1 MDTGVAKRMRNN
13 SNIVNFYAKEYIR
26 ERLESSLDKFI
37 DKQLIMVV
45 APSGY
50 GKSTLVRHYFNDR
63 PYYNKMWFPMQS
75 KEKDDN
81 WVWKRLCQKLGEYSE
96 ELKGKLSDTQ
106 LPQSKQELSYIV
118 KILRQ
123 YVNDTVYLI
132 VDDYQECASV
142 TLDNLIM
149 EVVDNIDNI
158 HIVLISR
165 ILPYNIPYEAMFLKG
180 QSVLITQQDLKL
192 TKDEEKVIFKENE
205 INLTAEEAD
214 LLYEHTD
221 GWISAVYLSLYEY
234 KKLGRM
240 GGFLSVNHL
249 LKTTIFDKLSADMQ
263 EFFMKMSLFDWFDIE
278 GAEYVT
284 QLDVTE
290 NDLLE
295 SVEQFG
301 FLDYDVT
308 THSFAM
314 HTLLRNVSGMELNKS
329 DIEISML
336 YNRAAEVSEKRK
348 SYIKAV
354 AYYTKAKNWDRIA
367 ALYAGKNGRRLIERA
382 PGIFQ
387 SVREN
392 IEEVMWEKYPTVMLN
407 YLYYM
412 STANLITYESEDEF
426 GAMAKTL
433 KGTMLNLHAYVD
445 EISTVLREI
454 ASGDLT
460 KDSDEITD
468 FLGDFVS
475 IKESFVYILKNFN
488 ITLTNIAKTSEQV
501 DIGAEDLS
509 KAAGDLA
516 KGTTDQASAVEELTA
531 TVETVAALA
540 KKSADQTQT
549 AYDNVL
555 AVAEN
560 AEEERK
566 KMDSLTEE
574 MANIIE
580 ISNKIEAI
588 TSTIED
594 IASQT
599 SLLALNA
606 SIEAARAGDAGR
618 GFAVVAEQIGKL
630 ATDSQKSAVNTR
642 ELIVKTIEEINK
654 GNEIT
659 ASVAQA
665 FEGTI
670 NEMQKFADVAKETNE
685 SARNQAEILSQIE
698 QGIEQ
703 ISGVTQNTAAS
714 SQESSAISE
723 QLEQRA
729 RELDKLINN
738 FKLYRPVSR

>member
-1 MDTGVAKRMRNN
+1 MVNKYKERLKHYTINRKLKATLGVVALIACIIGVILISGILAVANNVKGIYQGPMNNVNDIANVKYGLTDLQRAINRLLAEGSDNMADRYANFEKTVEEDVNLVVSGVDDMDKHFKTEATRAKLSEMQAKINEGEKVRPQVMQLLKSGKIDEAYALNYN
-13 SNIVNFYAKEYIR
+13 TYLPIVNEIKSLANDIETLVYQNAV
-26 ERLESSLDKFI
+26 RLGNGLTI
-37 DKQLIMVV
+37 AGIILVV
-45 APSGY
+45 ALLFI
-50 GKSTLVRHYFNDR
+50 STFFTRTITEVLTT
-63 PYYNKMWFPMQS
+63 PA
-75 KEKDDN
+75 
-81 WVWKRLCQKLGEYSE
+81 
-96 ELKGKLSDTQ
+96 
-106 LPQSKQELSYIV
+106 KQIV
-118 KILRQ
+118 
-123 YVNDTVYLI
+123 
-132 VDDYQECASV
+132 E
-142 TLDNLIM
+142 
-149 EVVDNIDNI
+149 
-158 HIVLISR
+158 
-165 ILPYNIPYEAMFLKG
+165 
-180 QSVLITQQDLKL
+180 
-192 TKDEEKVIFKENE
+192 
-205 INLTAEEAD
+205 
-214 LLYEHTD
+214 
-221 GWISAVYLSLYEY
+221 
-234 KKLGRM
+234 
-240 GGFLSVNHL
+240 
-249 LKTTIFDKLSADMQ
+249 
-263 EFFMKMSLFDWFDIE
+263 
-278 GAEYVT
+278 
-284 QLDVTE
+284 
-290 NDLLE
+290 
-295 SVEQFG
+295 
-301 FLDYDVT
+301 
-308 THSFAM
+308 
-314 HTLLRNVSGMELNKS
+314 
-329 DIEISML
+329 
-336 YNRAAEVSEKRK
+336 AAEQM
-348 SYIKAV
+348 YHG
-354 AYYTKAKNWDRIA
+354 D
-367 ALYAGKNGRRLIERA
+367 
-382 PGIFQ
+382 
-387 SVREN
+387 
-392 IEEVMWEKYPTVMLN
+392 
-407 YLYYM
+407 M
-412 STANLITYESEDEF
+412 SAANLITYESEDEF

>member
-1 MDTGVAKRMRNN
+1 MVNKYKERLKHYTINRKLKATLGVVALIACIIGVILISGILAVANNVKGIYQGPMNNVNDIANVKYGLTDLQRAINRLLAEGSDNMADRYANFEKTVEEDVNLVVSGVDDMDKHFKTEATRAKLSEMQAKINEGEKVRPQVMQLLKSGKIDEAYALNYN
-13 SNIVNFYAKEYIR
+13 TYLPIVNEIK
-26 ERLESSLDKFI
+26 SLANDI
-37 DKQLIMVV
+37 E
-45 APSGY
+45 
-50 GKSTLVRHYFNDR
+50 TLV
-63 PYYNKMWFPMQS
+63 
-75 KEKDDN
+75 
-81 WVWKRLCQKLGEYSE
+81 
-96 ELKGKLSDTQ
+96 
-106 LPQSKQELSYIV
+106 
-118 KILRQ
+118 
-123 YVNDTVYLI
+123 
-132 VDDYQECASV
+132 YQ
-142 TLDNLIM
+142 N
-149 EVVDNIDNI
+149 
-158 HIVLISR
+158 
-165 ILPYNIPYEAMFLKG
+165 G
-180 QSVLITQQDLKL
+180 
-192 TKDEEKVIFKENE
+192 
-205 INLTAEEAD
+205 
-214 LLYEHTD
+214 
-221 GWISAVYLSLYEY
+221 AVY
-234 KKLGRM
+234 
-240 GGFLSVNHL
+240 
-249 LKTTIFDKLSADMQ
+249 
-263 EFFMKMSLFDWFDIE
+263 
-278 GAEYVT
+278 
-284 QLDVTE
+284 
-290 NDLLE
+290 
-295 SVEQFG
+295 
-301 FLDYDVT
+301 
-308 THSFAM
+308 
-314 HTLLRNVSGMELNKS
+314 
-329 DIEISML
+329 
-336 YNRAAEVSEKRK
+336 
-348 SYIKAV
+348 
-354 AYYTKAKNWDRIA
+354 YT
-367 ALYAGKNGRRLIERA
+367 
-382 PGIFQ
+382 Q
-387 SVREN
+387 SVRLGN
-392 IEEVMWEKYPTVMLN
+392 GLTIAGIILVVALLFISTFFTRTITEVLTTPAKQIVEAAEQMYHGD
-407 YLYYM
+407 M
-412 STANLITYESEDEF
+412 SAANLITYESEDEF

-738 FKLYRPVSR
+738 FKLYRPVSSQSSVINITPSQVAA

>member
-1 MDTGVAKRMRNN
+1 MVNKYKERLKHYTINRKLKATLGVVALIACIIGVILISGILAVANNVKGIYQGPMNNVNDIANVKYGLTDLQRAINRLLAEGSDNMADRYANFEKTVEEDVNLVVSGVDDMDKHFKTEATRAKLSEMQAKINEGEKVRPQVMQLLKSGKIDEAYALNYN
-13 SNIVNFYAKEYIR
+13 TYLPIVNEIK
-26 ERLESSLDKFI
+26 SLANDI
-37 DKQLIMVV
+37 E
-45 APSGY
+45 
-50 GKSTLVRHYFNDR
+50 TLV
-63 PYYNKMWFPMQS
+63 
-75 KEKDDN
+75 
-81 WVWKRLCQKLGEYSE
+81 
-96 ELKGKLSDTQ
+96 
-106 LPQSKQELSYIV
+106 
-118 KILRQ
+118 
-123 YVNDTVYLI
+123 
-132 VDDYQECASV
+132 YQ
-142 TLDNLIM
+142 N
-149 EVVDNIDNI
+149 
-158 HIVLISR
+158 
-165 ILPYNIPYEAMFLKG
+165 G
-180 QSVLITQQDLKL
+180 
-192 TKDEEKVIFKENE
+192 
-205 INLTAEEAD
+205 
-214 LLYEHTD
+214 
-221 GWISAVYLSLYEY
+221 AVY
-234 KKLGRM
+234 
-240 GGFLSVNHL
+240 
-249 LKTTIFDKLSADMQ
+249 
-263 EFFMKMSLFDWFDIE
+263 
-278 GAEYVT
+278 
-284 QLDVTE
+284 
-290 NDLLE
+290 
-295 SVEQFG
+295 
-301 FLDYDVT
+301 
-308 THSFAM
+308 
-314 HTLLRNVSGMELNKS
+314 
-329 DIEISML
+329 
-336 YNRAAEVSEKRK
+336 
-348 SYIKAV
+348 
-354 AYYTKAKNWDRIA
+354 YT
-367 ALYAGKNGRRLIERA
+367 
-382 PGIFQ
+382 Q
-387 SVREN
+387 SVRLGN
-392 IEEVMWEKYPTVMLN
+392 GLTIAGIILVVALLFISTFFTRTITEVLTTPAKQIVEAAEQMYHGD
-407 YLYYM
+407 M
-412 STANLITYESEDEF
+412 SAANLITYESEDEF

-618 GFAVVAEQIGKL
+618 GFAVVGKL

>member
-1 MDTGVAKRMRNN
+1 MVNKYKERLKHYTINRKLKATLGVVALIACIIGVILISGILAVANNVKGIYQGPMNNVNDIANVKYGLTDLQRAINRLLAEGSDNMADRYANFEKTVEEDVNLVVSGVDDMDKHFKTEATRAKLSEMQAKINEGEKVRPQVMQLLKSGKIDEAYALNYN
-13 SNIVNFYAKEYIR
+13 TYLPIVNEIK
-26 ERLESSLDKFI
+26 SLANDI
-37 DKQLIMVV
+37 E
-45 APSGY
+45 
-50 GKSTLVRHYFNDR
+50 TLV
-63 PYYNKMWFPMQS
+63 
-75 KEKDDN
+75 
-81 WVWKRLCQKLGEYSE
+81 
-96 ELKGKLSDTQ
+96 
-106 LPQSKQELSYIV
+106 
-118 KILRQ
+118 
-123 YVNDTVYLI
+123 
-132 VDDYQECASV
+132 YQ
-142 TLDNLIM
+142 N
-149 EVVDNIDNI
+149 
-158 HIVLISR
+158 
-165 ILPYNIPYEAMFLKG
+165 G
-180 QSVLITQQDLKL
+180 
-192 TKDEEKVIFKENE
+192 
-205 INLTAEEAD
+205 
-214 LLYEHTD
+214 
-221 GWISAVYLSLYEY
+221 AVY
-234 KKLGRM
+234 
-240 GGFLSVNHL
+240 
-249 LKTTIFDKLSADMQ
+249 
-263 EFFMKMSLFDWFDIE
+263 
-278 GAEYVT
+278 
-284 QLDVTE
+284 
-290 NDLLE
+290 
-295 SVEQFG
+295 
-301 FLDYDVT
+301 
-308 THSFAM
+308 
-314 HTLLRNVSGMELNKS
+314 
-329 DIEISML
+329 
-336 YNRAAEVSEKRK
+336 
-348 SYIKAV
+348 
-354 AYYTKAKNWDRIA
+354 YT
-367 ALYAGKNGRRLIERA
+367 
-382 PGIFQ
+382 Q
-387 SVREN
+387 SVRLGN
-392 IEEVMWEKYPTVMLN
+392 GLTIAGIILVVALLFISTFFTRTITEVLTTPAKQIVEAAEQMYHGD
-407 YLYYM
+407 M
-412 STANLITYESEDEF
+412 SAANLITYESEDEF

-574 MANIIE
+574 MA
-580 ISNKIEAI
+580 NKIEAI